1 MLGWIFLTLTAGFV
15 LLNDH
20 EKIWMPFS
28 RLSEIEQQ
36 FQDPSRDIGIK
47 NETLSYRFETSGN
60 DERVFIYND
69 TEFLEEMEEKNRD
82 LLIGIQKN
90 MDQLELLKILEN
102 PGIGISFKIAH
113 LEHYELTHGNGLSM
127 AINLTAGG
135 LFDDFNYESAV
146 STGNTE

>member
-1 MLGWIFLTLTAGFV
+1 MVGWIFLTLTAGFV

-36 FQDPSRDIGIK
+36 FQDPSRDISVK

-127 AINLTAGG
+127 AINLTSGG
-135 LFDDFNYESAV
+135 LFKDYEFDM
-146 STGNTE
+146 

>member
-113 LEHYELTHGNGLSM
+113 LEHYEITHGNGSPMLP
-127 AINLTAGG
+127 NLTSGG
-135 LFDDFNYESAV
+135 LFDDFNYQIDR
-146 STGNTE
+146 